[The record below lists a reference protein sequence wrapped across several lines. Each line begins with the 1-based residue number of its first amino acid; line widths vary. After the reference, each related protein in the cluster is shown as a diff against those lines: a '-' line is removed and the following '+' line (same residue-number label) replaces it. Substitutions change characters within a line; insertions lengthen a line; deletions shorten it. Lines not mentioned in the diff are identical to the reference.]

1 MFISTDPWEDV
12 AGYYRK
18 QLEGLGWAA
27 ESEQSLENG
36 VSMVWNQDGK
46 MLILTILVED
56 DQTQIIVSLPK

>member
-1 MFISTDPWEDV
+1 V

-36 VSMVWNQDGK
+36 VSMFWNQGGE